1 MKKLSDTLKELGIK
15 FTFPIEIADANGN
28 QTYFENSSGYWDR
41 LKYDENGNQT
51 YYENSDGF
59 WSRCEYDEKGNQTYY
74 ENSNGFWYRYEY
86 DKNGKVT
93 YYENSNDFWSRREY
107 DENGNRTYYE
117 NSDGLKEGTKR
128 SSCSGKVLEVDGK
141 KYKLTAVK
149 DYEYKAP
156 AWVNW
161 PV

>member
-1 MKKLSDTLKELGIK
+1 MKKLSETYRELGIA
-15 FTFPIEIADANGN
+15 FTFPIKI
-28 QTYFENSSGYWDR
+28 
-41 LKYDENGNQT
+41 KDEKGKKT
-51 YYENSDGF
+51 YYETSDGY
-59 WSRCEYDEKGNQTYY
+59 WSRL
-74 ENSNGFWYRYEY
+74 EY
-86 DKNGKVT
+86 DKNGKQT
-93 YYENSNDFWSRREY
+93 YYENGDGYWYRYEY

-117 NSDGLKEGTKR
+117 DSDGFWHRCEYGKNGKQTYYENSDGIKKGTKR
-128 SSCSGKVLEVDGK
+128 GSCDGKVIEVGGK